1 MGTLEIQ
8 RLESQPVQRSIV
20 IAITSKRAG
29 YRTGLPIPFLYC
41 RPVFTAFATS
51 GRNQL
56 DSKFCQ
62 AFAAHPPA
70 APGARLEILD
80 LRHFSSVDLRSL
92 LDDETQLWARLLSW
106 DYSGS
111 ADMILRYVDAKILPG
126 YAAVDRGRVF
136 GYSFFVYEGSKGV
149 IGDLYVT
156 NGNRLPNARD
166 VEIKLL
172 THVIETL
179 QQSPGIHRVEAQLL
193 AHEANVVA
201 RPFLETGFQRHP
213 RLFMVLAFA
222 KTAAHTLQIHPDVEI
237 RPWNENDYQP
247 SAAVITASYRGHVD
261 AQINDQYHTLSGSLR
276 FLNNIVRFPGC
287 GVFDAESSFVASDRK
302 TKSLIGL
309 ILCSRVRGD
318 VGHVTQVCVLPEYR
332 SRKIGQSLLAATE
345 GNLRKRNFSALSLT
359 VTEANA
365 GAVALYRRLNFDSK
379 RIFDAFVWEG

>member
-1 MGTLEIQ
+1 
-8 RLESQPVQRSIV
+8 V
-20 IAITSKRAG
+20 IAADVGGDAAG
-29 YRTGLPIPFLYC
+29 FLW
-41 RPVFTAFATS
+41 RWF
-51 GRNQL
+51 
-56 DSKFCQ
+56 
-62 AFAAHPPA
+62 
-70 APGARLEILD
+70 LEILD
-80 LRHFSSVDLRSL
+80 LRHFSSADLRPL
-92 LDDETQLWARLLSW
+92 LDDEAQLWSRLLSW

-136 GYSFFVYEGSKGV
+136 GYSFFVYEGNKGV

-156 NGNRLPNARD
+156 NGTRLPNARE
-166 VEIKLL
+166 VELKLL

-193 AHEANVVA
+193 AHEANAVS

-213 RLFMVLAFA
+213 RLFMVLDLA
-222 KTAAHTLQIHPDVEI
+222 KAVPEKVSTHPEVEI
-237 RPWNENDYQP
+237 RPWQETDYQP
-247 SAAVITASYRGHVD
+247 SAAVITAAYRGHVD

-287 GVFDAESSFVASDRK
+287 GVFDAESSYVAVDRK
-302 TKSLIGL
+302 ARALIGL
-309 ILCSRVRGD
+309 ILCSRVRHD

-332 SRKIGQSLLAATE
+332 SHRIGESLMGATVE
-345 GNLRKRNFSALSLT
+345 NLRKRNFSMLSLT

-365 GAVALYRRLNFDSK
+365 RAVALYRRLNFDTK